1 MYRNIFDTHSHYAD
15 SAFDGDRDELLAALP
30 DKGVRFAALAGS
42 SMQDSAEN
50 VALAQKYGYIYA
62 AVGVHPESVDETPSD
77 YREKLTELVKSSEKV
92 RAIGEIGL
100 DYHYENYDRD
110 KQILFFRQQLELARE
125 LSLPVIVHSRN
136 ASEDTLDI
144 LKEYRPAGVVHCFS
158 GSAEVAR
165 EVIKLG
171 MYIFTEMKKTI
182 LTALLLF
189 AAAAVFAQSEYN
201 FQRRSLFEKLPVT
214 SKDIVFLGN
223 SITDGG
229 EWNELLANPRV
240 KNRGISG
247 DRSSWMLDRLDPIVG
262 GQPRKLFLLIGTN
275 DLAAGTPAAEV
286 VANVRKIVERFQSE
300 SPRTKLYV
308 QSVFPVNDSFK
319 KYAAK
324 HGRHDAD
331 IVAVNKGLQALCAE
345 KGIVYID
352 LWTLLA
358 DKNGKLRADL
368 TNDGLHLMG
377 EGYIVW
383 RDAVLPYVK

>member
-171 MYIFTEMKKTI
+171 MYIGFTGVLTFKNAKK
-182 LTALLLF
+182 ALRALE
-189 AAAAVFAQSEYN
+189 AV
-201 FQRRSLFEKLPVT
+201 P
-214 SKDIVFLGN
+214 
-223 SITDGG
+223 
-229 EWNELLANPRV
+229 
-240 KNRGISG
+240 
-247 DRSSWMLDRLDPIVG
+247 LDRL
-262 GQPRKLFLLIGTN
+262 LLETDCPYMAPEPLRG
-275 DLAAGTPAAEV
+275 
-286 VANVRKIVERFQSE
+286 RRC
-300 SPRTKLYV
+300 
-308 QSVFPVNDSFK
+308 DSSMIC
-319 KYAAK
+319 YT
-324 HGRHDAD
+324 
-331 IVAVNKGLQALCAE
+331 AE
-345 KGIVYID
+345 KAAQIKGVSTQELLDITCCNGMD
-352 LWTLLA
+352 LY
-358 DKNGKLRADL
+358 
-368 TNDGLHLMG
+368 H
-377 EGYIVW
+377 I
-383 RDAVLPYVK
+383 PH

>member
-62 AVGVHPESVDETPSD
+62 AVGVHPESVDETPSN

-171 MYIFTEMKKTI
+171 MYIGFTGVLTFKNAKK
-182 LTALLLF
+182 ALRALE
-189 AAAAVFAQSEYN
+189 AV
-201 FQRRSLFEKLPVT
+201 P
-214 SKDIVFLGN
+214 
-223 SITDGG
+223 
-229 EWNELLANPRV
+229 
-240 KNRGISG
+240 
-247 DRSSWMLDRLDPIVG
+247 LDRL
-262 GQPRKLFLLIGTN
+262 LLETDCPYMAPEPLRG
-275 DLAAGTPAAEV
+275 
-286 VANVRKIVERFQSE
+286 RRC
-300 SPRTKLYV
+300 
-308 QSVFPVNDSFK
+308 DSSMIC
-319 KYAAK
+319 YT
-324 HGRHDAD
+324 
-331 IVAVNKGLQALCAE
+331 AE
-345 KGIVYID
+345 KAAQIKGVS
-352 LWTLLA
+352 TQELL
-358 DKNGKLRADL
+358 DITCRNGMDFY
-368 TNDGLHLMG
+368 H
-377 EGYIVW
+377 I
-383 RDAVLPYVK
+383 PH

>member
-125 LSLPVIVHSRN
+125 LSLPVIVHSRS

-171 MYIFTEMKKTI
+171 MYIGFTGVLTFKNAKK
-182 LTALLLF
+182 ALRALE
-189 AAAAVFAQSEYN
+189 AV
-201 FQRRSLFEKLPVT
+201 P
-214 SKDIVFLGN
+214 
-223 SITDGG
+223 
-229 EWNELLANPRV
+229 
-240 KNRGISG
+240 
-247 DRSSWMLDRLDPIVG
+247 LDRL
-262 GQPRKLFLLIGTN
+262 LLETDCPYMAPEPLRG
-275 DLAAGTPAAEV
+275 
-286 VANVRKIVERFQSE
+286 RRC
-300 SPRTKLYV
+300 
-308 QSVFPVNDSFK
+308 DSSMIC
-319 KYAAK
+319 YT
-324 HGRHDAD
+324 
-331 IVAVNKGLQALCAE
+331 AE
-345 KGIVYID
+345 KAAQIKGVS
-352 LWTLLA
+352 TQELL
-358 DKNGKLRADL
+358 DITCRNGMDFY
-368 TNDGLHLMG
+368 H
-377 EGYIVW
+377 I
-383 RDAVLPYVK
+383 PH

>member
-158 GSAEVAR
+158 GSAEVAK

-171 MYIFTEMKKTI
+171 MYIGFTGVLTFKNAKKA
-182 LTALLLF
+182 LRALEVVPLNRLLLETDCPYMAPEPLRGRRCDSSMICYTAEK
-189 AAAAVFAQSEYN
+189 AAQIKGVSTQ
-201 FQRRSLFEKLPVT
+201 
-214 SKDIVFLGN
+214 
-223 SITDGG
+223 
-229 EWNELLANPRV
+229 ELL
-240 KNRGISG
+240 
-247 DRSSWMLDRLDPIVG
+247 
-262 GQPRKLFLLIGTN
+262 
-275 DLAAGTPAAEV
+275 
-286 VANVRKIVERFQSE
+286 
-300 SPRTKLYV
+300 
-308 QSVFPVNDSFK
+308 
-319 KYAAK
+319 
-324 HGRHDAD
+324 D
-331 IVAVNKGLQALCAE
+331 ITCR
-345 KGIVYID
+345 
-352 LWTLLA
+352 
-358 DKNGKLRADL
+358 NGMDFY
-368 TNDGLHLMG
+368 H
-377 EGYIVW
+377 I
-383 RDAVLPYVK
+383 PH

>member
-158 GSAEVAR
+158 GSAEVAK

-171 MYIFTEMKKTI
+171 MYIGFTGVLTFKNAKK
-182 LTALLLF
+182 ALRALE
-189 AAAAVFAQSEYN
+189 AV
-201 FQRRSLFEKLPVT
+201 P
-214 SKDIVFLGN
+214 
-223 SITDGG
+223 
-229 EWNELLANPRV
+229 
-240 KNRGISG
+240 
-247 DRSSWMLDRLDPIVG
+247 LDRL
-262 GQPRKLFLLIGTN
+262 LLET
-275 DLAAGTPAAEV
+275 DCPYM
-286 VANVRKIVERFQSE
+286 
-300 SPRTKLYV
+300 SPEPLRGRRC
-308 QSVFPVNDSFK
+308 DSSMIC
-319 KYAAK
+319 YT
-324 HGRHDAD
+324 
-331 IVAVNKGLQALCAE
+331 AE
-345 KGIVYID
+345 KAAQIKCISTQELLDITCRNGMD
-352 LWTLLA
+352 LY
-358 DKNGKLRADL
+358 
-368 TNDGLHLMG
+368 H
-377 EGYIVW
+377 I
-383 RDAVLPYVK
+383 PH

>member
-171 MYIFTEMKKTI
+171 LYIGFTGVLTFKNAKK
-182 LTALLLF
+182 ALRALE
-189 AAAAVFAQSEYN
+189 AV
-201 FQRRSLFEKLPVT
+201 P
-214 SKDIVFLGN
+214 
-223 SITDGG
+223 
-229 EWNELLANPRV
+229 
-240 KNRGISG
+240 
-247 DRSSWMLDRLDPIVG
+247 LDRL
-262 GQPRKLFLLIGTN
+262 LLETDCPYMAPEPLRG
-275 DLAAGTPAAEV
+275 
-286 VANVRKIVERFQSE
+286 RRC
-300 SPRTKLYV
+300 
-308 QSVFPVNDSFK
+308 DSSMIC
-319 KYAAK
+319 YT
-324 HGRHDAD
+324 
-331 IVAVNKGLQALCAE
+331 AE
-345 KGIVYID
+345 KAAQIKGVS
-352 LWTLLA
+352 TQELL
-358 DKNGKLRADL
+358 DITCRNGMDFY
-368 TNDGLHLMG
+368 H
-377 EGYIVW
+377 I
-383 RDAVLPYVK
+383 PH

>member
-50 VALAQKYGYIYA
+50 VALAQKYGYIYT

-171 MYIFTEMKKTI
+171 MYIGFTGVLTFKNAKK
-182 LTALLLF
+182 ALRALE
-189 AAAAVFAQSEYN
+189 AV
-201 FQRRSLFEKLPVT
+201 P
-214 SKDIVFLGN
+214 
-223 SITDGG
+223 
-229 EWNELLANPRV
+229 
-240 KNRGISG
+240 
-247 DRSSWMLDRLDPIVG
+247 LDRL
-262 GQPRKLFLLIGTN
+262 LLETDCPYMAPEPLRG
-275 DLAAGTPAAEV
+275 
-286 VANVRKIVERFQSE
+286 RRC
-300 SPRTKLYV
+300 
-308 QSVFPVNDSFK
+308 DSSMIC
-319 KYAAK
+319 YT
-324 HGRHDAD
+324 
-331 IVAVNKGLQALCAE
+331 AE
-345 KGIVYID
+345 KAAQIKGVS
-352 LWTLLA
+352 TQELL
-358 DKNGKLRADL
+358 DITCRNGMDFY
-368 TNDGLHLMG
+368 H
-377 EGYIVW
+377 I
-383 RDAVLPYVK
+383 PH

>member
-125 LSLPVIVHSRN
+125 LSLPVIVHSRS

-158 GSAEVAR
+158 GSAEVAK

-171 MYIFTEMKKTI
+171 MYIGFTGVLTFKNAKK
-182 LTALLLF
+182 ALRALE
-189 AAAAVFAQSEYN
+189 AV
-201 FQRRSLFEKLPVT
+201 P
-214 SKDIVFLGN
+214 
-223 SITDGG
+223 
-229 EWNELLANPRV
+229 
-240 KNRGISG
+240 
-247 DRSSWMLDRLDPIVG
+247 LDRL
-262 GQPRKLFLLIGTN
+262 LLETDCPYMAPEPLRG
-275 DLAAGTPAAEV
+275 
-286 VANVRKIVERFQSE
+286 RRC
-300 SPRTKLYV
+300 
-308 QSVFPVNDSFK
+308 DSSMIC
-319 KYAAK
+319 YT
-324 HGRHDAD
+324 
-331 IVAVNKGLQALCAE
+331 AE
-345 KGIVYID
+345 KAAQIKGVS
-352 LWTLLA
+352 TQGLL
-358 DKNGKLRADL
+358 DITCRNGMDFY
-368 TNDGLHLMG
+368 H
-377 EGYIVW
+377 I
-383 RDAVLPYVK
+383 PH

>member
-15 SAFDGDRDELLAALP
+15 SAFDGDRDEFLAALP

-171 MYIFTEMKKTI
+171 MYIGFTGVLTFKNAKK
-182 LTALLLF
+182 ALRALE
-189 AAAAVFAQSEYN
+189 AV
-201 FQRRSLFEKLPVT
+201 P
-214 SKDIVFLGN
+214 
-223 SITDGG
+223 
-229 EWNELLANPRV
+229 
-240 KNRGISG
+240 
-247 DRSSWMLDRLDPIVG
+247 LDRL
-262 GQPRKLFLLIGTN
+262 LLETDCPYMAPEPLRG
-275 DLAAGTPAAEV
+275 
-286 VANVRKIVERFQSE
+286 RRC
-300 SPRTKLYV
+300 
-308 QSVFPVNDSFK
+308 DSSMIC
-319 KYAAK
+319 YT
-324 HGRHDAD
+324 
-331 IVAVNKGLQALCAE
+331 AE
-345 KGIVYID
+345 KAAQIKGVS
-352 LWTLLA
+352 TQELL
-358 DKNGKLRADL
+358 DITCRNGMDFY
-368 TNDGLHLMG
+368 H
-377 EGYIVW
+377 I
-383 RDAVLPYVK
+383 PH

>member
-125 LSLPVIVHSRN
+125 LSLPVIVHSRS

-158 GSAEVAR
+158 GSAEVAK

-171 MYIFTEMKKTI
+171 MYIGFTGVLTFKNAKK
-182 LTALLLF
+182 ALRALE
-189 AAAAVFAQSEYN
+189 VV
-201 FQRRSLFEKLPVT
+201 P
-214 SKDIVFLGN
+214 
-223 SITDGG
+223 
-229 EWNELLANPRV
+229 
-240 KNRGISG
+240 
-247 DRSSWMLDRLDPIVG
+247 LDRL
-262 GQPRKLFLLIGTN
+262 LLETDCPYMAPEPLRG
-275 DLAAGTPAAEV
+275 
-286 VANVRKIVERFQSE
+286 RRC
-300 SPRTKLYV
+300 
-308 QSVFPVNDSFK
+308 DSSMIC
-319 KYAAK
+319 YT
-324 HGRHDAD
+324 
-331 IVAVNKGLQALCAE
+331 AE
-345 KGIVYID
+345 KAAQIKGVS
-352 LWTLLA
+352 TQELL
-358 DKNGKLRADL
+358 DITCRNGMDFYHI
-368 TNDGLHLMG
+368 LH
-377 EGYIVW
+377 
-383 RDAVLPYVK
+383 

>member
-15 SAFDGDRDELLAALP
+15 SAFDVDRDELLAALP

-171 MYIFTEMKKTI
+171 MYIGFTGVLTFKNAKK
-182 LTALLLF
+182 ALRALE
-189 AAAAVFAQSEYN
+189 AA
-201 FQRRSLFEKLPVT
+201 P
-214 SKDIVFLGN
+214 
-223 SITDGG
+223 
-229 EWNELLANPRV
+229 
-240 KNRGISG
+240 
-247 DRSSWMLDRLDPIVG
+247 LDRL
-262 GQPRKLFLLIGTN
+262 LLETDCPYMAPEPLRG
-275 DLAAGTPAAEV
+275 
-286 VANVRKIVERFQSE
+286 RRC
-300 SPRTKLYV
+300 
-308 QSVFPVNDSFK
+308 DSSMIC
-319 KYAAK
+319 YT
-324 HGRHDAD
+324 
-331 IVAVNKGLQALCAE
+331 AE
-345 KGIVYID
+345 KAAQIKGVS
-352 LWTLLA
+352 TQELL
-358 DKNGKLRADL
+358 DITCRNGMDFY
-368 TNDGLHLMG
+368 H
-377 EGYIVW
+377 I
-383 RDAVLPYVK
+383 PH

>member
-171 MYIFTEMKKTI
+171 MYIGFTGVLTFKNAKK
-182 LTALLLF
+182 ALRALE
-189 AAAAVFAQSEYN
+189 AV
-201 FQRRSLFEKLPVT
+201 P
-214 SKDIVFLGN
+214 
-223 SITDGG
+223 
-229 EWNELLANPRV
+229 
-240 KNRGISG
+240 
-247 DRSSWMLDRLDPIVG
+247 LDRL
-262 GQPRKLFLLIGTN
+262 LLETDCPYMAPEPLRG
-275 DLAAGTPAAEV
+275 
-286 VANVRKIVERFQSE
+286 RRC
-300 SPRTKLYV
+300 
-308 QSVFPVNDSFK
+308 DSSMIC
-319 KYAAK
+319 YT
-324 HGRHDAD
+324 
-331 IVAVNKGLQALCAE
+331 AE
-345 KGIVYID
+345 KAAQIKGVSTQELLDITCRNGMDFYHID
-352 LWTLLA
+352 
-358 DKNGKLRADL
+358 KRF
-368 TNDGLHLMG
+368 
-377 EGYIVW
+377 
-383 RDAVLPYVK
+383 

>member
-77 YREKLTELVKSSEKV
+77 YREKLTDLVKSSEKV

-171 MYIFTEMKKTI
+171 MYIGFTGVLTFKNAKK
-182 LTALLLF
+182 ALRALE
-189 AAAAVFAQSEYN
+189 AV
-201 FQRRSLFEKLPVT
+201 P
-214 SKDIVFLGN
+214 
-223 SITDGG
+223 
-229 EWNELLANPRV
+229 
-240 KNRGISG
+240 
-247 DRSSWMLDRLDPIVG
+247 LDRL
-262 GQPRKLFLLIGTN
+262 LLETDCPYMAPEPLRG
-275 DLAAGTPAAEV
+275 
-286 VANVRKIVERFQSE
+286 RRC
-300 SPRTKLYV
+300 
-308 QSVFPVNDSFK
+308 DSSMIC
-319 KYAAK
+319 YT
-324 HGRHDAD
+324 
-331 IVAVNKGLQALCAE
+331 AE
-345 KGIVYID
+345 KAAQIKGVSTQELLDITCRNGMD
-352 LWTLLA
+352 LY
-358 DKNGKLRADL
+358 
-368 TNDGLHLMG
+368 H
-377 EGYIVW
+377 I
-383 RDAVLPYVK
+383 PH

>member
-171 MYIFTEMKKTI
+171 MYIGFTGVLTFKNAKK
-182 LTALLLF
+182 ALRALE
-189 AAAAVFAQSEYN
+189 AV
-201 FQRRSLFEKLPVT
+201 P
-214 SKDIVFLGN
+214 
-223 SITDGG
+223 
-229 EWNELLANPRV
+229 
-240 KNRGISG
+240 
-247 DRSSWMLDRLDPIVG
+247 LDRL
-262 GQPRKLFLLIGTN
+262 LLETDCPYMAPEPLRG
-275 DLAAGTPAAEV
+275 
-286 VANVRKIVERFQSE
+286 RRC
-300 SPRTKLYV
+300 
-308 QSVFPVNDSFK
+308 DSSMIC
-319 KYAAK
+319 YT
-324 HGRHDAD
+324 
-331 IVAVNKGLQALCAE
+331 AE
-345 KGIVYID
+345 KAAQIKGVS
-352 LWTLLA
+352 TQELL
-358 DKNGKLRADL
+358 DITCRNGMDFY
-368 TNDGLHLMG
+368 H
-377 EGYIVW
+377 I
-383 RDAVLPYVK
+383 PH

>member
-171 MYIFTEMKKTI
+171 MYIGFTGVLTFKNAKK
-182 LTALLLF
+182 ALRALE
-189 AAAAVFAQSEYN
+189 AV
-201 FQRRSLFEKLPVT
+201 P
-214 SKDIVFLGN
+214 
-223 SITDGG
+223 
-229 EWNELLANPRV
+229 
-240 KNRGISG
+240 
-247 DRSSWMLDRLDPIVG
+247 LDRL
-262 GQPRKLFLLIGTN
+262 LLETDCPYMAPEPLRG
-275 DLAAGTPAAEV
+275 
-286 VANVRKIVERFQSE
+286 RRC
-300 SPRTKLYV
+300 
-308 QSVFPVNDSFK
+308 DSSIIC
-319 KYAAK
+319 YT
-324 HGRHDAD
+324 
-331 IVAVNKGLQALCAE
+331 AE
-345 KGIVYID
+345 KAAQIKGVS
-352 LWTLLA
+352 TQELL
-358 DKNGKLRADL
+358 DITCRNGMDFY
-368 TNDGLHLMG
+368 H
-377 EGYIVW
+377 I
-383 RDAVLPYVK
+383 PH

>member
-1 MYRNIFDTHSHYAD
+1 MYRNIFDTHSHYAN

-171 MYIFTEMKKTI
+171 MYIGFTGVLTFKNAKK
-182 LTALLLF
+182 ALRALE
-189 AAAAVFAQSEYN
+189 AV
-201 FQRRSLFEKLPVT
+201 P
-214 SKDIVFLGN
+214 
-223 SITDGG
+223 
-229 EWNELLANPRV
+229 
-240 KNRGISG
+240 
-247 DRSSWMLDRLDPIVG
+247 LDRL
-262 GQPRKLFLLIGTN
+262 LLETDCPYMAPEPLRG
-275 DLAAGTPAAEV
+275 
-286 VANVRKIVERFQSE
+286 RRC
-300 SPRTKLYV
+300 
-308 QSVFPVNDSFK
+308 DSSMIC
-319 KYAAK
+319 YT
-324 HGRHDAD
+324 
-331 IVAVNKGLQALCAE
+331 AE
-345 KGIVYID
+345 KAAQIKGVS
-352 LWTLLA
+352 TQELL
-358 DKNGKLRADL
+358 DITCRNGMDFY
-368 TNDGLHLMG
+368 H
-377 EGYIVW
+377 I
-383 RDAVLPYVK
+383 PH

>member
-110 KQILFFRQQLELARE
+110 KQILFFRQQLELARK

-171 MYIFTEMKKTI
+171 MYIGFTGVLTFKNAKK
-182 LTALLLF
+182 ALRALE
-189 AAAAVFAQSEYN
+189 AV
-201 FQRRSLFEKLPVT
+201 P
-214 SKDIVFLGN
+214 
-223 SITDGG
+223 
-229 EWNELLANPRV
+229 
-240 KNRGISG
+240 
-247 DRSSWMLDRLDPIVG
+247 LDRL
-262 GQPRKLFLLIGTN
+262 LLETDCPYMAPEPLRG
-275 DLAAGTPAAEV
+275 
-286 VANVRKIVERFQSE
+286 RRC
-300 SPRTKLYV
+300 
-308 QSVFPVNDSFK
+308 DSSMIC
-319 KYAAK
+319 YT
-324 HGRHDAD
+324 
-331 IVAVNKGLQALCAE
+331 AE
-345 KGIVYID
+345 KAAQIKGVSTQELLDITFRNGMD
-352 LWTLLA
+352 LY
-358 DKNGKLRADL
+358 
-368 TNDGLHLMG
+368 H
-377 EGYIVW
+377 I
-383 RDAVLPYVK
+383 PH

>member
-62 AVGVHPESVDETPSD
+62 AVGVHPESVDEIPSD

-171 MYIFTEMKKTI
+171 MYIGFTGVLTFKNAKK
-182 LTALLLF
+182 ALRALE
-189 AAAAVFAQSEYN
+189 AV
-201 FQRRSLFEKLPVT
+201 P
-214 SKDIVFLGN
+214 
-223 SITDGG
+223 
-229 EWNELLANPRV
+229 
-240 KNRGISG
+240 
-247 DRSSWMLDRLDPIVG
+247 LDRL
-262 GQPRKLFLLIGTN
+262 LLETDCPYMAPEPLRG
-275 DLAAGTPAAEV
+275 
-286 VANVRKIVERFQSE
+286 RRC
-300 SPRTKLYV
+300 
-308 QSVFPVNDSFK
+308 DSSMIC
-319 KYAAK
+319 YT
-324 HGRHDAD
+324 
-331 IVAVNKGLQALCAE
+331 AE
-345 KGIVYID
+345 KAAQIKGVS
-352 LWTLLA
+352 TQELL
-358 DKNGKLRADL
+358 DITCRNGMDFY
-368 TNDGLHLMG
+368 H
-377 EGYIVW
+377 I
-383 RDAVLPYVK
+383 PH